1 MSTDVAAAAATTIH
15 GPVPAEGGPLTGD
28 PTSLGLPG
36 FIAGS
41 TAFGLA
47 QAGVVP
53 PAAAG
58 AALPVILGF
67 SAAVIFLTT
76 IWAAA
81 LGRNAVTIVFGIF
94 AAFWLCDGLLLLG
107 LAHNWFGIAPASVTA
122 TRELYLVVWL
132 VVIVTL
138 TLATLRLPLIY
149 TAVFALV
156 DLALLLSLLGLTQGS
171 PRARPG
177 CRRQAATPSWRSPP
191 SASTCSPPP
200 PRWPPAAARCRSGVP
215 SCTDPPR
222 HSERERQPQSP
233 RQAS

>member
-1 MSTDVAAAAATTIH
+1 MSTDAAAAAATTIH
-15 GPVPAEGGPLTGD
+15 GPGPAEGGPLTGD
-28 PTSLGLPG
+28 PASLGLPG

-94 AAFWLCDGLLLLG
+94 AAFWLSDGLLLLG
-107 LAHNWFGIAPASVTA
+107 LAHSWFGIAPASVTA

-138 TLATLRLPLIY
+138 TLATLRLPLICA
-149 TAVFALV
+149 AVFALV
-156 DLALLLSLLGLTQGS
+156 DLALLLSLLGLTQGPAGVS
-171 PRARPG
+171 KAGGYAALAFAALGVYLFASAASVATGGRPLPLG
-177 CRRQAATPSWRSPP
+177 RPL
-191 SASTCSPPP
+191 
-200 PRWPPAAARCRSGVP
+200 V
-215 SCTDPPR
+215 
-222 HSERERQPQSP
+222 H
-233 RQAS
+233 